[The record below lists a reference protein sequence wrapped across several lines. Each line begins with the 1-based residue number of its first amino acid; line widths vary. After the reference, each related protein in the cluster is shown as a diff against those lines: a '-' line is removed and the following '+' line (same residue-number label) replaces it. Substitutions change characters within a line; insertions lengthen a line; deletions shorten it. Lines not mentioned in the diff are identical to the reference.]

1 MDTIFERDRVVYST
15 DYFPGLVTVLRQLGL
30 TDTSVEAALI
40 AARTDVLETLV
51 DQLPAAIAAGT
62 SEAEAEYR
70 SRRDDAIAARIRYEK
85 ATAKAAQTL
94 NADAYKLAVEL
105 EATRIR
111 IGVRLGVDD
120 LRLCANC
127 AKPLTNAR
135 KGTKTCCG
143 KCRTS
148 LWRTT
153 NGR

>member
-30 TDTSVEAALI
+30 TDASVEAALV
-40 AARTDVLETLV
+40 AARTDVLDTLV
-51 DQLPAAIAAGT
+51 DQLPAAIAAMT

-70 SRRDDAIAARIRYEK
+70 SRRDDATAARIRYEK
-85 ATAKAAQTL
+85 ATAEAARTL

-120 LRLCANC
+120 LSLCANC
-127 AKPLTNAR
+127 AKPLTNTR
-135 KGTKTCCG
+135 KGTKTCSG
-143 KCRTS
+143 QCRTA